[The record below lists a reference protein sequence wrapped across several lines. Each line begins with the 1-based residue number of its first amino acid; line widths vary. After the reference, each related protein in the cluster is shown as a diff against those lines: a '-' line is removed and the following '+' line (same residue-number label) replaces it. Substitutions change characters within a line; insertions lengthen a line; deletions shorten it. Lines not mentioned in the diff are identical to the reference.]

1 MHVPGDLGFSSL
13 VVLVVSFVFP
23 AIALIVRRK
32 WQRAVARKEEI
43 RRLLL
48 LASEEATRAELE
60 DSYGYGTV
68 SVSQYYQCAV
78 CFSPT
83 TTRCAQCKAVRYC
96 SGKCQIIH
104 WRQGHKE
111 ECRRPSTAQGIN
123 DEGTNYSHK
132 GAEQDQPGAYGA
144 RYKFEVGQPEK
155 HIEISSDEESALS
168 DSSSSNEVT
177 DRKDDKVK
185 VEFQADGGRTTS
197 SYESSESSFSGFS
210 TSHTGGSES
219 SDDVSVCE
227 SNSSSEPEK
236 LDGPISADIS
246 FETASSVKN
255 LDKTKPVSPKFAS
268 SVHSVDHFKELNKL
282 NMIKPGFSGVG
293 QCTLTSSPGLG
304 VSCTYEDSNAEARA
318 VSSGFWGRALE
329 SKIDACDDSTLT
341 DTSAASNS
349 KSSDSFNMSSS
360 SPLSTKRAE
369 VTSVV
374 SDDALPLASGSNN
387 PSNGV
392 ALSEKINIDA
402 SEVRKSPSLNHQPST
417 QTING
422 TDSSSQSSHVSK
434 SREVKSSASLSSY
447 VPPPFSARRD
457 SVDTDASS
465 ISSLRSEKSNHV
477 INDSG
482 GTSHQLNSREDRYPS
497 VSASD
502 PHLSYSVTTNSVP
515 SVRSGKMDDDL
526 ASSAMFSPTTSSSNG
541 RNGMKTSLW
550 KAVDQFR
557 GSKWSKQCTS
567 GVGSDTA
574 GRYSDRVLIQSL
586 LLYHFILV
594 AVNFYSDLIC
604 FVVFLQ
610 GIFSYE
616 LFVKLYNWNK
626 LELKPCGL
634 INCGNSCYANA
645 VLQCLTFTP
654 PLTAYFL
661 QGLHSKECVKKE
673 WCFTCE
679 FENLILKAKEGKPP
693 LSPIGILSQLPRIGS
708 QLGNGSEEDA
718 HEFLRYAID
727 MMQSGCIKEAGL
739 NASGPLEEETSLI
752 GLTFGGYLRSK
763 VKCMKCQGKSER
775 QERMMDLTVEIEGDI
790 GSLEE
795 ALRRFTSTE
804 ILDGDNKYRCGRCK
818 SYEKAKKKLTIV
830 EAPNVLTIAL
840 KRFQS
845 GKFGKLNKPIRFP
858 EVLDLAP
865 YMSGTSDNL
874 PIYRLYGVVV
884 HLDVMNAAFSG
895 HYVCYVKST
904 HNKWFKIDDS
914 TVTAVELEKV
924 LTKGAYMLLYARC
937 SPRAPRVIRN
947 RITSADPKNKTTPS
961 GVNGKSTAFKLRSP
975 STHSSVTQF
984 YPSST
989 PPDGGPASIESF
1001 YSGFHRLQRILEDD
1015 TSSDNSSLI
1024 SSNSDEGSCS
1034 TDSTRDSSSMDDI
1047 SDYIFGDSGS
1057 GWNSPWRNSSDSDT
1071 TSPLSSSPLNSRRDG
1086 FPGASGSQSNY
1097 AEVSNSSNSQV
1108 DSEGR
1113 GGDPFLHSDMSPKQC
1128 RKLASNSS
1136 SRETDLER
1144 LGRVSSSN
1152 NVKSKRNF

>member
-32 WQRAVARKEEI
+32 WRRAVARKEEI

-60 DSYGYGTV
+60 DSYVYGTV

-123 DEGTNYSHK
+123 DEGTNISHK
-132 GAEQDQPGAYGA
+132 GDEQDQPEAFGA
-144 RYKFEVGQPEK
+144 RYMFEVRQPEK

-185 VEFQADGGRTTS
+185 VEFQADGGGTTS

-210 TSHTGGSES
+210 TSRTGSES

-227 SNSSSEPEK
+227 STSSSEPEK

-246 FETASSVKN
+246 LETAPSVKN
-255 LDKTKPVSPKFAS
+255 LDQTKPVSPKFAS
-268 SVHSVDHFKELNKL
+268 LVNSVDHFTELNKL
-282 NMIKPGFSGVG
+282 NMIKPGFSGEG
-293 QCTLTSSPGLG
+293 QCTLTSSSGLG
-304 VSCTYEDSNAEARA
+304 VSCTYEGSNAEARA
-318 VSSGFWGRALE
+318 VSSGFWGRTLE
-329 SKIDACDDSTLT
+329 SKSDACDDSTLT
-341 DTSAASNS
+341 NTNAASNS
-349 KSSDSFNMSSS
+349 KSSDSVASPLVSFNTSSS
-360 SPLSTKRAE
+360 SPLSTKHAE
-369 VTSVV
+369 VTTVV
-374 SDDALPLASGSNN
+374 SDDALPIASGTNN

-392 ALSEKINIDA
+392 ALSEKTNVDA

-417 QTING
+417 QTVNG
-422 TDSSSQSSHVSK
+422 TYSSSHVSK

-447 VPPPFSARRD
+447 DPPPSSARRD
-457 SVDTDASS
+457 SVGTDASS

-482 GTSHQLNSREDRYPS
+482 TSHQLNSREDRCPS

-502 PHLSYSVTTNSVP
+502 AHLSYSVTTHSVP
-515 SVRSGKMDDDL
+515 SVRSGKMDDVL
-526 ASSAMFSPTTSSSNG
+526 ASSAMCSQTTSSSNG

-557 GSKWSKQCTS
+557 GSKSSKQCTL
-567 GVGSDTA
+567 GVGSETA
-574 GRYSDRVLIQSL
+574 GRYSDK
-586 LLYHFILV
+586 
-594 AVNFYSDLIC
+594 
-604 FVVFLQ
+604 

-626 LELKPCGL
+626 VELRPCGL
-634 INCGNSCYANA
+634 TNCGNSCYANV

-679 FENLILKAKEGKPP
+679 FGNLILKAKEGKSP
-693 LSPIGILSQLPRIGS
+693 LSPIGILSQLPHIGS

-727 MMQSGCIKEAGL
+727 MMQSVCIKEAGL
-739 NASGPLEEETSLI
+739 NASGPLEEETSI
-752 GLTFGGYLRSK
+752 IDLTFGGYLRSK
-763 VKCMKCQGKSER
+763 VKCMKCKGKSER

-804 ILDGDNKYRCGRCK
+804 ILDGENKYRCGRCK

-830 EAPNVLTIAL
+830 EAPNILTIAL

-845 GKFGKLNKPIRFP
+845 GKFGKLNKPIHFP

-947 RITSADPKNKTTPS
+947 RITSADPKNKTIPP
-961 GVNGKSTAFKLRSP
+961 GVNGKGTAFKLRSP
-975 STHSSVTQF
+975 PTHSSVTQF

-1071 TSPLSSSPLNSRRDG
+1071 TSSLSSSPLNSRNDG
-1086 FPGASGSQSNY
+1086 FPGTSGNQSNY
-1097 AEVSNSSNSQV
+1097 AEVSNSSNRQV

-1113 GGDPFLHSDMSPKQC
+1113 GGDPFLHSDMSSKQC

-1136 SRETDLER
+1136 SRETDVER

>member
-32 WQRAVARKEEI
+32 WRRAVARKEEI

-60 DSYGYGTV
+60 DSYVYGTV
-68 SVSQYYQCAV
+68 SVPQYYQCAV

-123 DEGTNYSHK
+123 DEGTNFSHK
-132 GAEQDQPGAYGA
+132 GAEQDQPEAYGA
-144 RYKFEVGQPEK
+144 TYKFEVRQPEK

-185 VEFQADGGRTTS
+185 VEFQADGGGTTS

-210 TSHTGGSES
+210 TSRTGSES

-227 SNSSSEPEK
+227 STSSSEPEK
-236 LDGPISADIS
+236 PDGPISADIS
-246 FETASSVKN
+246 LETAPSVRN
-255 LDKTKPVSPKFAS
+255 LDQTKPVSPKFAS
-268 SVHSVDHFKELNKL
+268 LVNSVDHFTELNKL
-282 NMIKPGFSGVG
+282 NMIKPGFSGEG
-293 QCTLTSSPGLG
+293 QCTLTSSSGLG
-304 VSCTYEDSNAEARA
+304 VSCTYEGSNAEARA
-318 VSSGFWGRALE
+318 VSSGFWGRTLE
-329 SKIDACDDSTLT
+329 SKSDACGDSTLT
-341 DTSAASNS
+341 NTNAASNS
-349 KSSDSFNMSSS
+349 KLFDSVASPLLSFNTSSS
-360 SPLSTKRAE
+360 SPLSTKHAE
-369 VTSVV
+369 VTSAV
-374 SDDALPLASGSNN
+374 SDDALPLASGTNN

-392 ALSEKINIDA
+392 ALSEKTNVDA
-402 SEVRKSPSLNHQPST
+402 SEVRTSPSLNHQPTT
-417 QTING
+417 QTVNG
-422 TDSSSQSSHVSK
+422 TYSSSHVSK

-447 VPPPFSARRD
+447 DPPPSSARRD
-457 SVDTDASS
+457 SVGTDASS

-482 GTSHQLNSREDRYPS
+482 TSHRLNSREDRCPS

-502 PHLSYSVTTNSVP
+502 PHLSYSVTTHSVP
-515 SVRSGKMDDDL
+515 SVRSGKMDDVL
-526 ASSAMFSPTTSSSNG
+526 ASSAVFSRTTSSSNG

-557 GSKWSKQCTS
+557 GSKSSKQCTL
-567 GVGSDTA
+567 GVGSETA
-574 GRYSDRVLIQSL
+574 GRYSDK
-586 LLYHFILV
+586 
-594 AVNFYSDLIC
+594 
-604 FVVFLQ
+604 

-626 LELKPCGL
+626 VELKPCGL
-634 INCGNSCYANA
+634 INCGNSCYANV

-679 FENLILKAKEGKPP
+679 FENLLLKAKEGKSP
-693 LSPIGILSQLPRIGS
+693 LSPIGILSQLPHIGS

-727 MMQSGCIKEAGL
+727 MMQSVCIKEAGL
-739 NASGPLEEETSLI
+739 NASGSLEEETSMI

-763 VKCMKCQGKSER
+763 VKCMKCKGKSER

-804 ILDGDNKYRCGRCK
+804 ILDGENKYRCGRCK

-830 EAPNVLTIAL
+830 EAPNILTIAL

-845 GKFGKLNKPIRFP
+845 GKFGKLNKSIRFP

-865 YMSGTSDNL
+865 YMSGTSDSL

-914 TVTAVELEKV
+914 MVTAVELEKV

-947 RITSADPKNKTTPS
+947 RITSADPKNKTIPS
-961 GVNGKSTAFKLRSP
+961 GVNGKGTAFKLRSP
-975 STHSSVTQF
+975 PTHSSVTQF

-1057 GWNSPWRNSSDSDT
+1057 GWNSPWRNSSDSDI
-1071 TSPLSSSPLNSRRDG
+1071 TSSLSSSPLNARNDD
-1086 FPGASGSQSNY
+1086 FPGTSGSQSNY
-1097 AEVSNSSNSQV
+1097 AEVSNSSNRQV
-1108 DSEGR
+1108 YSEGR
-1113 GGDPFLHSDMSPKQC
+1113 GGDPFLRSDMPSKQC

-1136 SRETDLER
+1136 SETDVER
-1144 LGRVSSSN
+1144 LGRVSFSN
-1152 NVKSKRNF
+1152 NVKSKRNY